1 MRSSAR
7 SVRFLFVG
15 RPTRTKGLPDLLAA
29 LSRLRCRRWIL
40 TIAGDWGEKLL
51 PELVRSDA
59 RCRIL
64 GAVEHA
70 RIPALMADNDAVVV
84 PSRYENFC
92 NVALEAMA
100 AGRAVLCSR
109 CGGIPDLVE
118 ERVTGLLFEPG
129 SVPDLRVKLQSALDA
144 PEELSRM
151 GANAWKKARN
161 YSWQRI
167 GHETDE
173 LLRELSVPPRS
184 A

>member
-1 MRSSAR
+1 MSSSAP
-7 SVRFLFVG
+7 SVKFLFVG

-29 LSRLRCRRWIL
+29 LPLLQRRGWTL
-40 TIAGDWGEKLL
+40 TIAGDWSDNL
-51 PELVRSDA
+51 PELIRFDT

-64 GAVEHA
+64 GAVAHA
-70 RIPALMADNDAVVV
+70 RIPALMKDNDAVIV

-100 AGRAVLCSR
+100 AGRAVLGSR

-118 ERVTGLLFEPG
+118 ERVTGFLFEPG
-129 SVPDLRVKLQSALDA
+129 SVSTLRMKLQSALDA
-144 PEELSRM
+144 PEELSQM
-151 GANAWKKARN
+151 GANGWEKARN

-167 GHETDE
+167 GRETDE
-173 LLRELSVPPRS
+173 LLRELCVPSRS